1 VLGRFYGQEIL
12 GGSFP
17 TVTAEKLSKHFCST
31 TCCHSFELQAEQNW
45 IWSVFLVC
53 VILCTP
59 YISHM
64 VWSIFFTNNFSEC
77 LWACWII
84 YSDNATLLDYIHR
97 SGCSAG
103 MVIMVLGSCRH
114 NSEIVWRAHNGI
126 LYAVQHFRKCN
137 RITDVSTKNRSVD
150 ICMTLLNE
158 PPREHICIKQKKG
171 RGKNKVLKLQYQQNR
186 MS

>member
-1 VLGRFYGQEIL
+1 
-12 GGSFP
+12 
-17 TVTAEKLSKHFCST
+17 
-31 TCCHSFELQAEQNW
+31 
-45 IWSVFLVC
+45 
-53 VILCTP
+53 
-59 YISHM
+59 
-64 VWSIFFTNNFSEC
+64 
-77 LWACWII
+77 
-84 YSDNATLLDYIHR
+84 
-97 SGCSAG
+97 

-137 RITDVSTKNRSVD
+137 RIIDVSTKCRSVD